1 MPQRRP
7 SQIACLPRLRWQLLQ
22 PLLGL
27 LLLSCLGAEVAR
39 AHPMGNFSI
48 NHYARFE
55 AHPTELH
62 LRYILDFA
70 EIPTV
75 TERALMHADDSGHV
89 SEANRDAYLRSK
101 SSEMLAGLS
110 LNIDARP
117 TAPVLQT
124 SQLAFQPGSG
134 GLPILRVILDTVIS
148 LPAPMPASGWQVV
161 YQDSNYAT
169 RTGWKEILAQGGA
182 GIGLTASSV
191 PTVDVSR
198 ELTSYPTDPGTVPL
212 RLTEAAFT
220 VQTGNGAAPSGQGG
234 AASAGSAVPP
244 TTLTLPSRDSRTPQD
259 AFTQAI
265 AAQKLTGGVV
275 AVALGLSF
283 LFGAFHALSP
293 GHGKTMVAAY
303 LVGTRGTA
311 KHAVFLGLVV
321 TVTHTIGVFALGLV
335 TFVAARYIVPER
347 LYPVLSGLSGLGIL
361 IIGLGMLWTRVA
373 VLRRAHT
380 AGDDMYA
387 DDDEREAF
395 FQAEEGT
402 GAPPPGGS
410 KEEPL
415 SLCTLLVL
423 GITGGI
429 LPCPSALVVMLSAI
443 YLHRIAFGMTMI
455 VAFSLG
461 LATVL
466 TIIGIL
472 VVRARGWLE
481 RMPMTGALTTRL
493 PIVSAAIVTVLGL
506 VLLVRACNGGF

>member
-1 MPQRRP
+1 MLILFRLQRLPLYSFLVLCCFGARP
-7 SQIACLPRLRWQLLQ
+7 S
-22 PLLGL
+22 G
-27 LLLSCLGAEVAR
+27 

-75 TERALMHADDSGHV
+75 TERALMHADESGRV
-89 SEANRDAYLRSK
+89 SIADRDAYLRRK
-101 SSEMLAGLS
+101 SVEMQAGLS
-110 LNIDARP
+110 LTVNTRP
-117 TAPVLQT
+117 TAFAVQAC
-124 SQLAFQPGSG
+124 QLAFQPGSG
-134 GLPILRVILDTVIS
+134 GLPILRVILDGVIA
-148 LPAPMPASGWQVV
+148 LPHPAPPLGWQVV
-161 YQDSNYAT
+161 YQDTNYAT
-169 RTGWKEILAQGGA
+169 RTGWKEVLAQNGEGTV
-182 GIGLTASSV
+182 LMASSV
-191 PTVDVSR
+191 PTLDVSR
-198 ELTSYPTDPGTVPL
+198 ELTRYPTDPGAVPP
-212 RLTEAAFT
+212 RLIEATFT
-220 VQTGNGAAPSGQGG
+220 VQTGSGTASRTGSVGRSPSG
-234 AASAGSAVPP
+234 AGS
-244 TTLTLPSRDSRTPQD
+244 TPSGGSSTPRDP
-259 AFTQAI
+259 FTQAI
-265 AAQKLTGGVV
+265 AAQKLTGGVM
-275 AVALGLSF
+275 ALSLWLSF

-321 TVTHTIGVFALGLV
+321 TLTHTIGVFVLGLV
-335 TFVAARYIVPER
+335 TFVAAQYIVPER
-347 LYPVLSGLSGLGIL
+347 LYPVLSGLSGFGIL
-361 IIGLGMLWTRVA
+361 VIGLGMLWARIA
-373 VLRRAHT
+373 ALRRTHAQT
-380 AGDDMYA
+380 DDLYA

-395 FQAEEGT
+395 FQPDETAVGPSSDSQE
-402 GAPPPGGS
+402 A
-410 KEEPL
+410 PL
-415 SLCTLLVL
+415 SLRTLLVL
-423 GITGGI
+423 GVTGGI

-481 RMPMTGALTTRL
+481 RLPLAGALTSRL

-506 VLLVRACNGGF
+506 VLLVRAFNGSF